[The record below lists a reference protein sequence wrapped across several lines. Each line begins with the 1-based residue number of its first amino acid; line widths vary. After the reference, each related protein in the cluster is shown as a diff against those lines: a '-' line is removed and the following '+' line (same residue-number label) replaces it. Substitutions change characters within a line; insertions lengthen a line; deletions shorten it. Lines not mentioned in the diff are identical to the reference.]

1 MVMRTDAHLS
11 VLLFLLLWRS
21 CNFHLEEKII
31 QQVWNYVIDLDVKKI
46 KQGRLQ
52 FYVLKRMNFMYIFWA
67 KAEYADLRLYSMVE
81 MLHYQLM
88 SCLTS
93 KVNAIID
100 QNQTYDPTINFGK
113 GPAVMNLL
121 QYALTNGLNS
131 LPVLFNAAPILLL
144 SNQARNQISSIL
156 NIK

>member
-1 MVMRTDAHLS
+1 MGMRTDVHRF
-11 VLLFLLLWRS
+11 VPLFPPSWRS
-21 CNFHLEEKII
+21 WNCHSGEKII
-31 QQVWNYVIDLDVKKI
+31 LQVCHHSIDVDVKKI

-67 KAEYADLRLYSMVE
+67 KASYADLRLYSMVE

-113 GPAVMNLL
+113 GPAVINLL
-121 QYALTNGLNS
+121 QYALMNGLNS

-144 SNQARNQISSIL
+144 SNQVRSQISSIL
-156 NIK
+156 SVK

>member
-1 MVMRTDAHLS
+1 
-11 VLLFLLLWRS
+11 
-21 CNFHLEEKII
+21 
-31 QQVWNYVIDLDVKKI
+31 
-46 KQGRLQ
+46 
-52 FYVLKRMNFMYIFWA
+52 
-67 KAEYADLRLYSMVE
+67 MVE

-113 GPAVMNLL
+113 GPAVINLL
-121 QYALTNGLNS
+121 QYALMNGLNS

-144 SNQARNQISSIL
+144 SNQVRSQISSIL
-156 NIK
+156 SVK

>member
-1 MVMRTDAHLS
+1 
-11 VLLFLLLWRS
+11 
-21 CNFHLEEKII
+21 
-31 QQVWNYVIDLDVKKI
+31 
-46 KQGRLQ
+46 
-52 FYVLKRMNFMYIFWA
+52 
-67 KAEYADLRLYSMVE
+67 MVE

-113 GPAVMNLL
+113 GPAVINLL
-121 QYALTNGLNS
+121 QYALMNGLNS

-144 SNQARNQISSIL
+144 SNQVRTQISSIL
-156 NIK
+156 SVK